1 MLGQALAISGS
12 HANDSFEGSM
22 ERRLHGIEQGTRMER
37 RSFLR
42 TASAASLAVV
52 GCASTGKSTPERND
66 KGNEPEVTPGE
77 DLMQEHGVLERIV
90 LIYDEVGRR
99 IDRGERFDPKT
110 VVDAAGIIHRFVE
123 DYHEKNEERFIFP
136 RLQAANREADLVAI
150 LLRQHQ
156 RGREVTSQIVR
167 TAPAGDPPQLA
178 RALRSFTRM
187 YRPHAARE
195 DTVVFPAF
203 REVIGRTA
211 YQELGDE
218 LEEQEHR
225 ILGNHGFEEAVA
237 QVARLESTLGIA
249 DLDGFTPS

>member
-1 MLGQALAISGS
+1 MESRRESTEQSLG
-12 HANDSFEGSM
+12 
-22 ERRLHGIEQGTRMER
+22 MER

-42 TASAASLAVV
+42 TVGTAGLAVA
-52 GCASTGKSTPERND
+52 GCASTGHGAPERNN

-99 IDRGERFDPKT
+99 IDKSERFDPAT
-110 VVDAAGIIHRFVE
+110 VVAAAGIVHRFIE

-136 RLQAANREADLVAI
+136 RLQAAKREADLVAV

-156 RGREVTSQIVR
+156 RGRELTLQIIR
-167 TAPAGDPPQLA
+167 TGGAGGTPELA
-178 RALRSFTRM
+178 RAIRSFTRM

-195 DTVVFPAF
+195 DTVIFPAF
-203 REVIGRTA
+203 RDVIGRAA

-225 ILGNHGFEEAVA
+225 ILGEHGFEEAVA
-237 QVARLESTLGIA
+237 EVARLESTLGIA
-249 DLDGFTPS
+249 DLDSFTPV